1 MFLSNFQKIC
11 QNLSICFNKI
21 QQKSNEITT
30 IYFIFVRANDDRETK
45 EVQTREEIDFKV
57 DVKNCDVMDVEGHAF
72 VALLPNHTR
81 LVS

>member
-1 MFLSNFQKIC
+1 MSNFKKIC

-21 QQKSNEITT
+21 QQWNYYNIF
-30 IYFIFVRANDDRETK
+30 ILIFVRANDDRETK

-57 DVKNCDVMDVEGHAF
+57 DVKNCDVMDVEGHAI